1 MAIHEMPLTLAGTNQ
16 TVTISGFR
24 GGFGL
29 QRRLSDMGFTPGGKI
44 KIISREPNGPM
55 LVELR
60 GSRLA
65 LGRGV
70 AHHILVEVT
79 PDG

>member
-1 MAIHEMPLTLAGTNQ
+1 MAGTNETM
-16 TVTISGFR
+16 TVTGFR

-29 QRRLSDMGFTPGGKI
+29 QRRLSDMGFTPGVQV
-44 KIISREPNGPM
+44 KIISSEPRGPM

-70 AHHILVEVT
+70 AQHILVEVNS
-79 PDG
+79 